1 MSDQHTLH
9 SVANILVVLFVV
21 SNMLALGMTLTMR
34 EIIAPL
40 RDWSLVA
47 KALVANF
54 VLVPILAYLLVQ
66 VTHLERGLAIGL
78 ILVATAAGD
87 AFLLKLSEVAKANM
101 AFTLGLLVLLNV
113 ASIVC
118 MPVVVP
124 LLLPGITVDPMSIA
138 KSLILLMLIPLAV
151 GLTVRASFEKVAGRL
166 SAPLDRMSSVLIAV
180 AMTLIL
186 FLTYDQIIATWG
198 SRAILCT
205 LILVPASFA
214 FGYCMVSAPPI
225 RSALGLGT
233 GQRNGTAAL
242 VIAVRNF
249 PTDYSVVVMI
259 AIFILIGSGAILMLL
274 AVFCRRANVRLSA
287 AAA

>member
-1 MSDQHTLH
+1 
-9 SVANILVVLFVV
+9 
-21 SNMLALGMTLTMR
+21 
-34 EIIAPL
+34 
-40 RDWSLVA
+40 
-47 KALVANF
+47 
-54 VLVPILAYLLVQ
+54 VLVPVTAYLLVQ

-101 AFTLGLLVLLNV
+101 PFTLGLLVLLNV
-113 ASIVC
+113 VSIIY

-124 LLLPGITVDPMSIA
+124 LLLPGTSVDPISIA

-151 GLTVRASFEKVAGRL
+151 GLSVRAGFERIARVLA
-166 SAPLDRMSSVLIAV
+166 APLDRISSVLIAV
-180 AMTLIL
+180 AMTMIL

-198 SRAILCT
+198 SHAILCT

-214 FGYCMVSAPPI
+214 FGYFTISSPPI

-259 AIFILIGSGAILMLL
+259 AIFILIGSGVILMLL
-274 AVFCRRANVRLSA
+274 AAFCRRANARLSA
-287 AAA
+287 ATT